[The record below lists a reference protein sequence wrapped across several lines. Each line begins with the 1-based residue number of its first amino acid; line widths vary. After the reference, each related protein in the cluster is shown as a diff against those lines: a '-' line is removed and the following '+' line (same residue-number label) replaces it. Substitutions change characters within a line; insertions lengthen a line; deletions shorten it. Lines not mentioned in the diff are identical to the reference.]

1 MFESIENAFFFATSM
16 IQEKTYN
23 NYSTYSMYMKYL
35 DVEVGLTTVCYQDS
49 YRNQTWGSCRKGY
62 VEPVVTIPIS
72 IIGEKT
78 NGIWKLN

>member
-1 MFESIENAFFFATSM
+1 MEEFKIRIRKCIRFFDC
-16 IQEKTYN
+16 II
-23 NYSTYSMYMKYL
+23 NYSTYFMYMKYL
-35 DVEVGLTTVCYQDS
+35 DGEVGLTTVCYQDL